1 MAAERVAGARRGNA
15 SGKISWR
22 GKDPKLENSTGEATL
37 RVDGGRIIEL
47 PFLENVA
54 KITKEKALERL
65 TLNDCSFALEWNYP
79 RAEIKNIAIEEK
91 GKFRAEGR
99 IQVEKKS

>member
-1 MAAERVAGARRGNA
+1 M
-15 SGKISWR
+15 
-22 GKDPKLENSTGEATL
+22 
-37 RVDGGRIIEL
+37 
-47 PFLENVA
+47 A

-91 GKFRAEGR
+91 GKFRAEER
-99 IQVEKKS
+99 IQVEKKELSGAIELGVALAICWIGYRSLKNFSITTRWLPLDNRAFVRND